1 MKTLNRPM
9 FRYGGPIKEGIM
21 DGIKEPRQN
30 YKEAGDVKKA
40 PVTNEYKFSETPVAK
55 AGSGLVNYGLNA
67 AIAGAYDLGAVPLNT
82 LGRLFGY
89 NPGFSGTKF
98 VDTFTGGNFS
108 KQTGYDRDKAY
119 FLGPTSA
126 KKGFTTPSMNK
137 KVSDIID
144 DKGTKNTKTKKT
156 PEQIELEKANALL
169 AKEEFADKEKAKR
182 LENYR
187 KIMDIEGMNKD
198 ATYDSLIAAS
208 QAVLGEGDFKGSIK
222 DGSLINKIIGST
234 SKAFDK
240 PKDTKN
246 AINTLLLKNQM
257 AADTPSTALKDLVA
271 LGIDTPEKQEMY
283 LRTKMGLPAN
293 MGAAKAAVQKSGSI
307 GAKITSD
314 AAELM
319 YQDEY
324 KGDIIDKDKFKKIY
338 ELEIKKGEGRPND
351 ILIGIIKGEAE
362 ANGYPPGKYTVGDVL
377 VNVDE
382 DFNVSIVRG

>member
-21 DGIKEPRQN
+21 NGIKEPRQN

-40 PVTNEYKFSETPVAK
+40 PVTNEYKFSETPVSK

-67 AIAGAYDLGAVPLNT
+67 AIAGAYDLGAVPINT
-82 LGRLFGY
+82 FGRMFNY
-89 NPGFSGTKF
+89 NPGLSGTKF
-98 VDTFTGGNFS
+98 VDTFTGGDFS

-119 FLGPTSA
+119 FFGPTSA

-137 KVSDIID
+137 NISDIVD

-156 PEQIELEKANALL
+156 PEQVELEKANALL

-208 QAVLGEGDFKGSIK
+208 QAISGEGDFKGSIK

-240 PKDTKN
+240 PRDTKN

-257 AADTPSTALKDLVA
+257 AADTPSTALKDLIA

-293 MGAAKAAVQKSGSI
+293 MGAAKAAVQKAGSI

>member
-377 VNVDE
+377 VDVDE

>member
-1 MKTLNRPM
+1 
-9 FRYGGPIKEGIM
+9 M

-98 VDTFTGGNFS
+98 VDTFTGGDFS

-246 AINTLLLKNQM
+246 AINTLLLKNQL

-377 VNVDE
+377 VDVDE

>member
-98 VDTFTGGNFS
+98 VDTFTGGDFS

-137 KVSDIID
+137 KVSDIVD

-208 QAVLGEGDFKGSIK
+208 QAISGEGDFKGSIK

-246 AINTLLLKNQM
+246 AINTLLLKNQL

-338 ELEIKKGEGRPND
+338 ESEIKKGEGRPND

-362 ANGYPPGKYTVGDVL
+362 LNGYPPGKYTVGDVL
-377 VNVDE
+377 VDVDE

>member
-1 MKTLNRPM
+1 MNNLNRPM

-21 DGIKEPRQN
+21 NGIKEPRQN
-30 YKEAGDVKKA
+30 YKEAGPVK
-40 PVTNEYKFSETPVAK
+40 NEYKFSETPVAK
-55 AGSGLVNYGLNA
+55 GATDFVNYGPNSL
-67 AIAGAYDLGAVPLNT
+67 IAGAYDLGAVPLNT
-82 LGRLFGY
+82 LGRMFGY

-98 VDTFTGGNFS
+98 VDSFTGGNFS
-108 KQTGYDRDKAY
+108 KNTGYDRDKAS
-119 FLGPTSA
+119 FIFSTDA

-137 KVSDIID
+137 KISDIVD
-144 DKGTKNTKTKKT
+144 NKDTKPKKIKKT

-324 KGDIIDKDKFKKIY
+324 KGDIIDKDRFKKIY
-338 ELEIKKGEGRPND
+338 KDEIKKGEGRPND

-377 VNVDE
+377 VDVDE

>member
-98 VDTFTGGNFS
+98 VDTFTGGDFS

-208 QAVLGEGDFKGSIK
+208 QAISGEGDFKGSIK

-240 PKDTKN
+240 PRDTKN
-246 AINTLLLKNQM
+246 AINTLILKNQL
-257 AADTPSTALKDLVA
+257 AADTPSTALKDLIA

-338 ELEIKKGEGRPND
+338 ESEIKKGEGRPND